1 MENFD
6 ITIIGTGIMG
16 LATACA
22 LGNTSLKI
30 AVVDNK
36 KITIDLP
43 DQPCIRAS
51 AINISSQHYFAKIG
65 IWEALLDSERVLTF
79 NEISVREKSGF
90 AALDAHSKD
99 YHYANLGHII
109 ENDLMIKVLYEKA
122 LSYSNI
128 SFFSHRVNCL
138 SSQPDKI
145 VMQLTDHSRLTA
157 KLVVAADGAN
167 SWVRES
173 VGMKLW
179 QYHYR
184 HHAIM
189 ATVSSEKFHNA
200 CARQLFY
207 SDGVIAFLPL
217 WQPNLSCLV
226 WSAKSR
232 EATDLHCTE
241 SAIFSKRLTEM
252 TSGWLGQCQ
261 LASRRDYFPLT
272 ARYVPEFIQHRLIL
286 IGDASHTI
294 HPLAGQGANLGLRDS
309 VQLTNT
315 IKRLYKEEV
324 DIGLKPHWREYQFA
338 RHKDVLMMLAGMQSI
353 ETLFDGQFVLKKW
366 FRAIGMNMVNHM
378 PVIKKRLLKYALGL

>member
-1 MENFD
+1 METFD
-6 ITIIGTGIMG
+6 IVIIGTGIIG

-36 KITIDLP
+36 KITVDLLE
-43 DQPCIRAS
+43 QPGIRAS
-51 AINISSQHYFAKIG
+51 AINISSQHYFSRIG
-65 IWEALLDSERVLTF
+65 IWDALLDSNRVLTF

-99 YHYANLGHII
+99 SHYANLGHII
-109 ENDLMIKVLYEKA
+109 ENDLITKVLYEKA
-122 LSYSNI
+122 LSCSNI
-128 SFFSHRVNCL
+128 SFFYHRVNYL
-138 SSQPDKI
+138 SSQPDKMVI
-145 VMQLTDHSRLTA
+145 QLTDHSRLTA

-189 ATVSSEKFHNA
+189 ATVTSEKSHNS

-207 SDGVIAFLPL
+207 SDGIIAFLPL

-226 WSAKSR
+226 WSAKSK
-232 EATDLHCTE
+232 EAADLRCIE
-241 SAIFSKRLTEM
+241 PAIFSKRLTEM
-252 TSGWLGQCQ
+252 TSGWLGRCQ
-261 LASRRDYFPLT
+261 LASRRDYFPLI
-272 ARYVPEFIQHRLIL
+272 ARYAPEFIQHRLIL
-286 IGDASHTI
+286 IGDACHTI

-309 VQLTNT
+309 AQLTDT
-315 IKRLYKEEV
+315 AKRLHKMEL
-324 DIGLKPHWREYQFA
+324 DIGLKPNWREYQFA

-366 FRAIGMNMVNHM
+366 FRAIGMNMINHM
-378 PVIKKRLLKYALGL
+378 PIIKKRLLKYALGL